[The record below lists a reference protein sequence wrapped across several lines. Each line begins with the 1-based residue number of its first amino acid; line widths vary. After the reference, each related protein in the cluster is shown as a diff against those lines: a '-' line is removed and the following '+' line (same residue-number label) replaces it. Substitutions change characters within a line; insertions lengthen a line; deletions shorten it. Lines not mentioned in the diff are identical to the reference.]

1 MLQMFIAIEI
11 NLEPK
16 ENSLDMF
23 QLFLQNLEALK
34 LPGIQYYLT
43 LNNFDDC
50 DDGDGIRYLKSV
62 CKQLPHIDKLVC
74 MKSLLH
80 SHAFCELFRGLKL
93 LIIKDSHIKFTP
105 FAPGDLQQL
114 IITNTIILSKSNSST
129 GDLKS
134 LKSLVLQD
142 CKTNFKCLI
151 TNNYNKSLIETICLI
166 DVEVR

>member
-1 MLQMFIAIEI
+1 MNAIAVKLRQEERVFTVKNPSKTFKIPRPNKISHMLQMFIAIEI

-34 LPGIQYYLT
+34 LPSIQYYLT

-105 FAPGDLQQL
+105 FAPGDLQ
-114 IITNTIILSKSNSST
+114 
-129 GDLKS
+129 
-134 LKSLVLQD
+134 
-142 CKTNFKCLI
+142 
-151 TNNYNKSLIETICLI
+151 
-166 DVEVR
+166 